1 MGPIPSDANEAARFG
16 ALLQDAQD
24 QAAYMDDLLSNLPDY
39 TKSGTRPPNPIN
51 SRAIARVPIPE
62 TTTVPNIPSSYGY
75 GDVPVHELVR
85 QQVARNTEI
94 PILRAAQALN
104 APVAPPTPPATPSN
118 PGTPRTPKTPAGMR
132 AVNPVLMFLQLLMQH
147 TDLNQGEGV
156 ELARRRN
163 DPKGD
168 PRAAADLQPEMRN
181 GISILP

>member
-1 MGPIPSDANEAARFG
+1 MGPIPSDANEATRFG
-16 ALLQDAQD
+16 QLLQDAQD
-24 QAAYMDDLLSNLPDY
+24 QSQYMEDLLSNLPEY
-39 TKSGTRPPNPIN
+39 TRSGRQPPNPVN

-62 TTTVPNIPSSYGY
+62 TTTVPNLPETYGY

-104 APVAPPTPPATPSN
+104 APVAPPAPPTPPAVPST
-118 PGTPRTPKTPAGMR
+118 PGTPRTPAGMK

-168 PRAAADLQPEMRN
+168 PRAAANLAPDTRN